1 MKIFETENDIK
12 DNCLNAKGLNLVPTM
27 GNLHKGHLSLIEEA
41 KNYNGKTIVSI
52 FINPLQFGPN
62 EDFKNYPRTVVSD
75 IKKLKKIDCDYAFI
89 PQDNF
94 AQELELIKAP
104 SISKKLCGK
113 DRPGHFDGVLT
124 IINKIFSVIL
134 PTKAFFGLKDYQQ
147 FILIKEFAKIN
158 FPDIQIFGLPIIREK
173 DGLAMSSRNNLLTKD
188 ERKVAPLIFESLT
201 WIKKNINKRSNEDLI
216 KFSTENLR
224 KNNFEIDYL
233 GIYDISSLK
242 EINNFKE
249 SALIAVAV
257 KLGNVRLIDNIIITN
272 DNTWCLY
279 SATKA
284 RVRNVKSPKSII
296 IMTNFINLWWS

>member
-1 MKIFETENDIK
+1 MKILTTEDAIK
-12 DNCLNAKGLNLVPTM
+12 RELIEKKGLSLITTM
-27 GNLHKGHLSLIEEA
+27 GNLHSGHLSLVKGA
-41 KNYNGKTIVSI
+41 KEYNHKTIVTI

-62 EDFKNYPRTVVSD
+62 EDFNKYPRTIESD
-75 IKKLKKIDCDYAFI
+75 IKKLEKIDCDYVFI
-89 PQDNF
+89 PEDDF
-94 AQELELIKAP
+94 AKNLGIIKAP
-104 SISKKLCGK
+104 SISMELCGK
-113 DRPGHFDGVLT
+113 NRPGHFDGVLT

-188 ERKVAPLIFESLT
+188 ERKVAPLIYESLT
-201 WIKKNINKRSNEDLI
+201 WIKKNINKLSNEDLI
-216 KFSTENLR
+216 KFSTENLK
-224 KNNFEIDYL
+224 KNKFEIDYL
-233 GIYDISSLK
+233 GIYDISNLK

-272 DNTWCLY
+272 DNT
-279 SATKA
+279 
-284 RVRNVKSPKSII
+284 
-296 IMTNFINLWWS
+296 

>member
-1 MKIFETENDIK
+1 MKILTTEDAIK
-12 DNCLNAKGLNLVPTM
+12 RELIEKKGLSLIPTM
-27 GNLHKGHLSLIEEA
+27 GNLHSGHLSLVKGA
-41 KNYNGKTIVSI
+41 KEYNLKTIVTI

-62 EDFKNYPRTVVSD
+62 EDFNKYPRTIESD
-75 IKKLKKIDCDYAFI
+75 IKKLEKIDCDYVFI
-89 PQDNF
+89 PEDDF
-94 AQELELIKAP
+94 AKNLGIIKAP
-104 SISKKLCGK
+104 SISMELCGK
-113 DRPGHFDGVLT
+113 NRPGHFDGVLT

-201 WIKKNINKRSNEDLI
+201 WIKKNINKLSNEDLI
-216 KFSTENLR
+216 KFSTENLK

-249 SALIAVAV
+249 SALIAIAA

-272 DNTWCLY
+272 DN
-279 SATKA
+279 
-284 RVRNVKSPKSII
+284 I
-296 IMTNFINLWWS
+296 

>member
-1 MKIFETENDIK
+1 MKILTTEDAIK
-12 DNCLNAKGLNLVPTM
+12 RELIEKKGLSLIPTM
-27 GNLHKGHLSLIEEA
+27 GNLHSGHLSLVKGA
-41 KNYNGKTIVSI
+41 KEYNHKTIVTI

-62 EDFKNYPRTVVSD
+62 EDFNKYPRTIESD
-75 IKKLKKIDCDYAFI
+75 IKKLEKIDCDYVFI
-89 PQDNF
+89 PEDDF
-94 AQELELIKAP
+94 AKNLGIIKAP
-104 SISKKLCGK
+104 SISMELCGK
-113 DRPGHFDGVLT
+113 NRPGHFDGVLT

-173 DGLAMSSRNNLLTKD
+173 DGLAMSSRNNLLSKD
-188 ERKVAPLIFESLT
+188 ERKVAPLIYESLT

-216 KFSTENLR
+216 KFSTENLK

-272 DNTWCLY
+272 DNT
-279 SATKA
+279 
-284 RVRNVKSPKSII
+284 
-296 IMTNFINLWWS
+296 